1 MKNSRKSQIIFF
13 IILTLLFV
21 GFSVTN
27 HGGYGGTIGSG
38 LVTSFVFAILAIVAM
53 IYLLVNCRKKLLAVI
68 VDFFAVVVGVKLIAN
83 RIAFIASAIE
93 AQGSG
98 YTVDEQSLDLLW
110 GIENGLTF
118 TILIVLIALL
128 IMLVASFIPKG
139 YFAKSATCSVCGKK
153 VGLNRYKVAKATDG
167 SYIWQCQ
174 DCAKRNKGKLLKI
187 DLDAGK
193 AEVVP
198 TQDTEV
204 KVKCNTC
211 GHVYC
216 YNLSDLQR
224 NRQLAKG
231 AVMDSVLGV
240 TEAVGG
246 TRIGSQ
252 IANARAESK
261 LDKVVDYSRC
271 PHCHS
276 TDVRTISKEEW
287 NAEKAKRNSTAISY
301 ADELK
306 KYKELLDLGVIS
318 QEEFDA
324 KKKQLL
330 GL

>member
-13 IILTLLFV
+13 VILALLFV
-21 GFSVTN
+21 GIGVTY
-27 HGGYGGTIGSG
+27 HGGDIGSG
-38 LVTSFVFAILAIVAM
+38 IVTSFAFVVLAIVVM
-53 IYLLVNCRKKLLAVI
+53 IYLLINCRKKLLALI
-68 VDFFAVVVGVKLIAN
+68 VDFFAVAVGAKLIAN
-83 RIAFIASAIE
+83 RISFITASIE

-110 GIENGLTF
+110 GIVNGLTF
-118 TILIVLIALL
+118 TILIVLIVLL
-128 IMLVASFIPKG
+128 IMLITSFIPKG
-139 YFAKSATCSVCGKK
+139 YFAKNATCSVCGKK
-153 VGLNRYKVAKATDG
+153 TGLNRYKVAKATDG

-174 DCAKRNKGKLLKI
+174 DCAKRNKGKMLKI

-193 AEVVP
+193 AEVIP
-198 TQDTEV
+198 IQDTEV

-231 AVMDSVLGV
+231 AVVDSVLGV

-276 TDVRTISKEEW
+276 ADVRTISKEEW
-287 NAEKAKRNSTAISY
+287 DTEKTKRNSTALSS

-306 KYKELLDLGVIS
+306 KYKELLDMGVIT
-318 QEEFDA
+318 QEEFNA

>member
-1 MKNSRKSQIIFF
+1 MKNSRKSQIIFSIIF
-13 IILTLLFV
+13 NVIFVGLGATSTYDMGSYLIGTLGYIILTLVSMIYMVARAKKKALAIILDVLAVAASLPFITG
-21 GFSVTN
+21 GFSAI
-27 HGGYGGTIGSG
+27 GGNFTVDELSLHLLAALFNG
-38 LVTSFVFAILAIVAM
+38 LSLT
-53 IYLLVNCRKKLLAVI
+53 LLVLDIALIIA
-68 VDFFAVVVGVKLIAN
+68 LIAN
-83 RIAFIASAIE
+83 
-93 AQGSG
+93 
-98 YTVDEQSLDLLW
+98 
-110 GIENGLTF
+110 
-118 TILIVLIALL
+118 
-128 IMLVASFIPKG
+128 FIPKG
-139 YFAKSATCSVCGKK
+139 YFAKNATCSVCGKK

-167 SYIWQCQ
+167 SYIWKCQ
-174 DCAKRNKGKLLKI
+174 DCAKRNNGKLLKI
-187 DLDAGK
+187 DMDTGK
-193 AEVVP
+193 AEVIP

-231 AVMDSVLGV
+231 ALVDSVLGV

-252 IANARAESK
+252 VANARAESK

-287 NAEKAKRNSTAISY
+287 DAEKAKNNSAVLSS

-306 KYKELLDLGVIS
+306 KFKELLDMGAIT